1 MFSQQEQYPILALTL
16 ETRVR
21 RPMGGGPQL
30 ARMLVVH
37 FVDAENN
44 PCYKTYGYSG
54 MSPEYD
60 LPTVKIVFK
69 NTDTPYLVKAGN
81 NGRDEIQLSE
91 DHWKNIQT
99 SNVSLI

>member
-1 MFSQQEQYPILALTL
+1 MEKYPILALAL

-21 RPMGGGPQL
+21 RPMGGGPEL

-37 FVDAENN
+37 FVDAGNN

-54 MSPEYD
+54 RNPEYD
-60 LPTVKIVFK
+60 LPNVKIVFR
-69 NTDTPYLVKAGN
+69 NTSNPYLVMGGN
-81 NGRDEIQLSE
+81 SGTDEIQLSE

>member
-1 MFSQQEQYPILALTL
+1 MEKYPILALAL

-21 RPMGGGPQL
+21 RIGGGPDL

-37 FVDAENN
+37 FVGTGNN

-69 NTDTPYLVKAGN
+69 DTSTPYLVKAGD
-81 NGRDEIQLSE
+81 NGRDEIQLSK
-91 DHWKNIQT
+91 DHWKNIHT
-99 SNVSLI
+99 GNVSLI

>member
-1 MFSQQEQYPILALTL
+1 MTDNKVLYPILALTL

-21 RPMGGGPQL
+21 RPSGGGPQL

-37 FVDAENN
+37 FVDTKNN

-60 LPTVKIVFK
+60 LPNVKIVFK
-69 NTDTPYLVKAGN
+69 DTSTPYLVKAGN
-81 NGRDEIQLSE
+81 SGTDEIQLSE